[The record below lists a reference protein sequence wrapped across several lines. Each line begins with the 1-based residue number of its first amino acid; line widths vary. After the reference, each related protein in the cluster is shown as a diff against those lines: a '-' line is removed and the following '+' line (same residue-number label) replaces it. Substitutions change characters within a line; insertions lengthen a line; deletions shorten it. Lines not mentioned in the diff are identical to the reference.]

1 MADDSDNKKIN
12 GDWAPEGMGSISR
25 RKVLGSAVSASTV
38 VLIPLAN
45 TSCTTPVSAPQRI
58 LSREA
63 WLILEAFTDRI
74 IPADDNGP
82 GAIAAGVPYY
92 IDNSLADW
100 NNNELDLLSEGLFA
114 LTGAA
119 RSRYDLE
126 FQLLSDNNK
135 DALLRDMEDGK
146 IAGFDNSAQIFS
158 RLHRLTL
165 EGMFSDPYYG
175 GNQNYAGWDLI
186 GYPGAVMSSSAEMQ
200 KMGGRL
206 PPLHTSAYGSDYD
219 GE

>member
-1 MADDSDNKKIN
+1 MDDESENKIITADTT
-12 GDWAPEGMGSISR
+12 PESMHSVSR
-25 RKVLGSAVSASTV
+25 RKVLGSAVTASSV

-45 TSCTTPVSAPQRI
+45 TSCTTPMPAPQRI

-63 WLILEAFTDRI
+63 WLILEAFADRI
-74 IPADDNGP
+74 IPADNNGP
-82 GAIAAGVPYY
+82 GAVAAGVPYY
-92 IDNSLADW
+92 IDNSLADC
-100 NNNELDLLSEGLFA
+100 NHNELDLLSEGLFA
-114 LTGAA
+114 LTRAA

-146 IAGFDNSAQIFS
+146 IAGFDNSAQIFN